1 MVAGTAALAGC
12 GEGSNSAGEGPS
24 APAVARKKRTLKMVT
39 TWPKGL
45 PGLGAAAERLAKRVS
60 DMTDGNLTIKVYAAG
75 EIVPAFESFDAVSG
89 GTADMYHGAEYY
101 WQGKSKGFNFFTAVP
116 FGLTANENNAWFYH
130 GGGLPLWEELSAKF
144 NIRAMPA
151 GNTGVQSGGWFRK
164 EINTLDD
171 LKSLKIRM
179 PGLGGEVMR
188 RLGAA
193 AEALPGPEIYQALQQ
208 NRIEAAEWVGPW
220 NDQALGFHQ
229 VADPIYYYV
238 PGFHEPGATLALG
251 VNLDVWQSLSD
262 SERAIIQNACMAED
276 SYDLAEFNYHNASAL
291 DNLVNQHGV
300 QLRRFSDEIITEMKR
315 VSEEVIEEAAQEDEL
330 TGRIYESF
338 LAARKNGMAWGVG
351 SDEAYMNARRTA
363 FKPLE
368 Q

>member
-1 MVAGTAALAGC
+1 MAPPRN
-12 GEGSNSAGEGPS
+12 GSP
-24 APAVARKKRTLKMVT
+24 
-39 TWPKGL
+39 
-45 PGLGAAAERLAKRVS
+45 KRVS
-60 DMTDGNLTIKVYAAG
+60 DMTDGQLTIKVCAAG

-130 GGGLPLWEELSAKF
+130 GGGQQLWDELSAKF
-144 NIRAMPA
+144 NIKAMPA

-193 AEALPGPEIYQALQQ
+193 AEALAGPDIYQALQSG
-208 NRIEAAEWVGPW
+208 RIQAAEWVGPW

-251 VNLDVWQSLSD
+251 INLDVWQSLSD
-262 SERAIIQNACMAED
+262 SERAIVQNACMAED
-276 SYDLAEFNYHNASAL
+276 AYDLAEFNHHNASAL
-291 DNLVNQHGV
+291 DNLVTKHGV
-300 QLRRFSDEIITEMKR
+300 KLRRFSDEIITEMKR
-315 VSEEVIEEAAQEDEL
+315 VSEEVIKEAAQEDEL

-338 LAARKNGMAWGVG
+338 LAARKKWHGLGCRLRRSLHECPKKLPLTHWQNRTNTNTHDQS
-351 SDEAYMNARRTA
+351 SDSAGKRN
-363 FKPLE
+363 
-368 Q
+368 